1 MAANS
6 ARSAGSLAPAGKLPT
21 MAKET
26 WLVMLEGLLVF
37 GGALAFGIWQL
48 RSIKK
53 DQEKA
58 RQAAKESTSDD
69 SNP

>member
-1 MAANS
+1 MLL
-6 ARSAGSLAPAGKLPT
+6 RWVAGNPPLPT
-21 MAKET
+21 FQNLPMTNET
-26 WLVMLEGLLVF
+26 IFVLFEGLLIF

-58 RQAAKESTSDD
+58 RAAKKQD
-69 SNP
+69 SQSRG

>member
-1 MAANS
+1 MTN
-6 ARSAGSLAPAGKLPT
+6 
-21 MAKET
+21 ET
-26 WLVMLEGLLVF
+26 IFVLFEGLLIF

-58 RQAAKESTSDD
+58 KD
-69 SNP
+69 SKRKN

>member
-1 MAANS
+1 
-6 ARSAGSLAPAGKLPT
+6 

-37 GGALAFGIWQL
+37 GGALAFGVWQL

-58 RQAAKESTSDD
+58 RQSAKESTPNDPHS
-69 SNP
+69 

>member
-1 MAANS
+1 MAVSS
-6 ARSAGSLAPAGKLPT
+6 APSAGSLAAAGKLAA
-21 MAKET
+21 MSKET

-37 GGALAFGIWQL
+37 GGAMAFGLWQL

-58 RQAAKESTSDD
+58 RPAAKEASSDD
-69 SNP
+69 ANP